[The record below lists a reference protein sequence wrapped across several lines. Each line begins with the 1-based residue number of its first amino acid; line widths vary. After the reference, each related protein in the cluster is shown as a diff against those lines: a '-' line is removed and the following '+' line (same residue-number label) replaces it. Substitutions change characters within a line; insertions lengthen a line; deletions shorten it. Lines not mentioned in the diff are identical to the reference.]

1 MKILGTFLGVLITG
15 AAFCFS
21 ATRPPPLA
29 AQTTIPTE
37 FDGPRKSLRAVVDRN
52 VAPSVA
58 AAVARGERIIWNEAF
73 GWADRERRREATTET
88 PFSIASMTK
97 PITATAIM
105 LLSDRG
111 KLSLD
116 DPVTRHAPLT
126 ERPGVSRPDD
136 VTIRRTL
143 GHIAGFP
150 VHYQYFY
157 EDQKARP
164 ASFKQTMRCFGAE
177 VGTPGFRFSYSNLGF
192 DALRA
197 AVEHASGES
206 FRNFL
211 AREIFLPLG
220 MRHSSVVEEPEQAPD
235 AAVRY
240 GSDGKPLPF
249 YWTDHPGASAVYAT
263 AADLVRFGQFHA
275 GAAPGVLKRESVAD
289 MQRAGLGNYGLGWSV
304 NPDWHGRLV
313 VYHSGAMPGASA
325 TLWVVPAE
333 RISIAVMA
341 NQIGAPV
348 NRIAGEILEQLLA
361 TTGAA
366 ATGRVNDEAPGSR
379 PPAPAGDARG
389 DWQGTWSTCPDA
401 EPISIDARDNG
412 NVVVRIAN
420 GDARTLESAVVSNGR
435 VTGTLQASPGLVYRL
450 DLRVEAGRLRGSVV
464 KRSSLGPRG
473 NTSVTLWAELSPRRS
488 RPR

>member
-1 MKILGTFLGVLITG
+1 MKILETFLGVLIT

-21 ATRPPPLA
+21 ATHLSPLA
-29 AQTTIPTE
+29 AQTKIPTE
-37 FDGPRKSLRAVVDRN
+37 FEGPRKSLQAVVDRS
-52 VAPSVA
+52 VAPSVTV
-58 AAVARGERIIWNEAF
+58 AVARDERIIWNEAF

-88 PFSIASMTK
+88 PYSIASVTK

-136 VTIRRTL
+136 VTIHRTL

-157 EDQKARP
+157 EDQTARP

-177 VGTPGFRFSYSNLGF
+177 VDAPGLRYSYSNLGF
-192 DALRA
+192 EALRA
-197 AVEHASGES
+197 VVEHASGES

-220 MRHSSVVEEPEQAPD
+220 MRHSSVVEEPAQAKD

-249 YWTDHPGASAVYAT
+249 YRTDHPGASAVYAT

-275 GAAPGVLKRESVAD
+275 GAAPGVLRRESVAA

-313 VYHSGAMPGASA
+313 AYHSGAMPGVAA

-333 RISIAVMA
+333 RISIAVIA
-341 NQIGAPV
+341 NQMGAPV
-348 NRIAGEILEQLLA
+348 NGIAGEILQRLLA

-366 ATGRVNDEAPGSR
+366 GTGRVNDEAPGSGT
-379 PPAPAGDARG
+379 PAPVGDTVGA
-389 DWQGTWSTCPDA
+389 WQGTWSTCPDA
-401 EPISIDARDNG
+401 EPISIDVSANG
-412 NVVVRIAN
+412 NVVLRIAN
-420 GDARTLESAVVSNGR
+420 GDALTLESAVVSNGR
-435 VTGTLQASPGLVYRL
+435 VMGTLQASPGLVYSL
-450 DLRVEAGRLRGSVV
+450 DLRVDAGRLRGSVV

-473 NTSVTLWAELSPRRS
+473 NTSVTLWAELSPRLS